1 MRSVSRK
8 RGRLTAL
15 NLFSNNDLSAVH
27 MALQERREITLVRT
41 LGPVTQRLT
50 TAPAG
55 RPWDVDMVM
64 RFETDDGRVY
74 TSQYFESV
82 AEWKIWT

>member
-1 MRSVSRK
+1 MK
-8 RGRLTAL
+8 A
-15 NLFSNNDLSAVH
+15 H
-27 MALQERREITLVRT
+27 REITLSRT

-55 RPWDVDMVM
+55 RPWDVDMLV
-64 RFETDDGRVY
+64 RFETDNGRVY

>member
-1 MRSVSRK
+1 MIFLPSTWLCKSAGKSPWSVPSDPLPSASRPP
-8 RGRLTAL
+8 R
-15 NLFSNNDLSAVH
+15 
-27 MALQERREITLVRT
+27 
-41 LGPVTQRLT
+41 
-50 TAPAG
+50 
-55 RPWDVDMVM
+55 DVDMVM